1 MSCPNKASCEMF
13 PQLTLNSAL
22 KVWQTFYCDGKYEEC
37 VRYVRSL
44 EGRPVPVTLLPNGK
58 NMEAV
63 LTDTGGNTAPP
74 SGRRSPADIRT
85 TPRARGAA
93 AAHPKPAAGTPPA
106 SALKAEGPDRIVA
119 SYYLRFPIQPGPETA
134 DHIKQVLAGF
144 DVAIDALI
152 RKPVP
157 GEDRECLIIIT
168 GQAVEMNVY
177 RAILEAEKSAG
188 VIGRVKCI
196 MLERA
201 EEEIRVRPA
210 NPAGTPPPRS
220 PA

>member
-1 MSCPNKASCEMF
+1 MF

-74 SGRRSPADIRT
+74 SGRRPQ
-85 TPRARGAA
+85 AA
-93 AAHPKPAAGTPPA
+93 ASRPRGDTAAQPKPAADSAPA
-106 SALKAEGPDRIVA
+106 STLKAVGPDRIVA

-134 DHIKQVLAGF
+134 DHVKQVLAGF

-188 VIGRVKCI
+188 VIGRAKCI

-210 NPAGTPPPRS
+210 NPAGAAPPRS
-220 PA
+220 HA